1 MNIST
6 VITTASATAS
16 ANGFAFERRIGYIL
30 NQLKDA
36 LLEKARQNHIAP
48 LEQGRQNHIALLE
61 KARQNHIAPLEQGRQ
76 NHIAPLEQAPLEQ
89 APEEWIIVIHDEQE
103 IRDFFKEQ
111 SLNGVD
117 HMVQI
122 QDPTGQQHLFL
133 IQEKWKVLTNQREV
147 SQFLD
152 CCARI
157 LARMPDYKGLTHR
170 LWVSRT
176 VPSLNGD
183 KSLQEGQ
190 CIVVQTCTSQTMLAV
205 NTLLMICELLGN
217 IRSVALGIIDKLG
230 SLLPSAEEAIVDPK
244 VTEEQ
249 NTFEPVSN
257 FGEKRVLPIT
267 KQTVVM
273 VKKCD

>member
-1 MNIST
+1 MSVN
-6 VITTASATAS
+6 VTAS

-30 NQLKDA
+30 NEFKEA
-36 LLEKARQNHIAP
+36 LSHQHHI
-48 LEQGRQNHIALLE
+48 ESEN
-61 KARQNHIAPLEQGRQ
+61 
-76 NHIAPLEQAPLEQ
+76 
-89 APEEWIIVIHDEQE
+89 EWVIVIHDEQE

-122 QDPTGQQHLFL
+122 QDPAGQQHLFL
-133 IQEKWKVLTNQREV
+133 IQEKWKLVTNQREV

-157 LARMPDYKGLTHR
+157 AARMPDYKGLTHKM
-170 LWVSRT
+170 WVSRT
-176 VPSLNGD
+176 VPSLNGE

-190 CIVVQTCTSQTMLAV
+190 CIVVQTCTSQTLLAV
-205 NTLLMICELLGN
+205 NTLFMICEILGCRD
-217 IRSVALGIIDKLG
+217 IALSVIGKLG
-230 SLLPSAEEAIVDPK
+230 SLLPSAEEAIADPK
-244 VTEEQ
+244 EEAPQ
-249 NTFEPVSN
+249 TTFEPVSN

-273 VKKCD
+273 VKKVD

>member
-1 MNIST
+1 MNT
-6 VITTASATAS
+6 G
-16 ANGFAFERRIGYIL
+16 ANGFAFERRLGAILDDIKTAIGDDWVFL
-30 NQLKDA
+30 
-36 LLEKARQNHIAP
+36 
-48 LEQGRQNHIALLE
+48 
-61 KARQNHIAPLEQGRQ
+61 
-76 NHIAPLEQAPLEQ
+76 
-89 APEEWIIVIHDEQE
+89 VHDEQE

-117 HMVQI
+117 HMIQV
-122 QDPTGQQHLFL
+122 QDPAGQQHLFL
-133 IQEKWKVLTNQREV
+133 LQEKWKLQTNQREV

-157 LARMPDYKGLTHR
+157 LARMPDYKGLIHR

-190 CIVVQTCTSQTMLAV
+190 CVVVQTCISQTMLV
-205 NTLLMICELLGN
+205 LNTVLMICEILNKRDL
-217 IRSVALGIIDKLG
+217 ALSIISKLG
-230 SLLPSAEEAIVDPK
+230 SLMPSSEEAIADPK
-244 VTEEQ
+244 DDNQ

-273 VKKCD
+273 VKKVI

>member
-30 NQLKDA
+30 NQLKSA

-48 LEQGRQNHIALLE
+48 LEQGHQNHIAPLDQGHQNHIALLE
-61 KARQNHIAPLEQGRQ
+61 KAPEEQAPE
-76 NHIAPLEQAPLEQ
+76 EQAPLEK

-217 IRSVALGIIDKLG
+217 IRSVALGIIEKLG

-267 KQTVVM
+267 KQTVVT